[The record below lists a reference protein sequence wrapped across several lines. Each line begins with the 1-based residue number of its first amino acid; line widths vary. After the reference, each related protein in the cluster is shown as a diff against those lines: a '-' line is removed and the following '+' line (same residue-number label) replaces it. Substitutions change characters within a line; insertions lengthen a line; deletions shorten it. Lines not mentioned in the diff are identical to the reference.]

1 MSPPYNVRVTAT
13 DNLGE
18 LKLSD
23 YTARGRIT
31 VAALLSYLLGETGLD
46 YQVHWLSAMMPS
58 EIEDA
63 DEMPTSISV
72 NLDHMA
78 GSTLYEVLGK
88 ALGTFHG
95 YIVQHG
101 CSWLIVR
108 ETDLEYL
115 RSGTT
120 VTAPDGS
127 TYDIADWGS
136 MQDHDWWPVGYLT
149 QTVEPAKREKVI
161 AAPNAWID
169 NLLPTSATSTANAEY
184 VEPENG
190 DSPYYELTPWNSSQ
204 QPVASS
210 VIFLS
215 TGDEWTPASDLLLSL
230 VLQTFGTLSGHA
242 YGKKCARLYIKINGT
257 DGSNY
262 IIRYVTPEGGL
273 SNDYTP
279 AMEIVGTGMSAPEQY
294 DIAVPV
300 KSLMEDAGW
309 LRISSIE
316 VRLLTTDDEDCISR
330 IRLFDWSL
338 NIPEQNSGYQVTCM
352 LNNGARGKADETEI
366 AVSDNTDKD
375 IEVRFVTNA
384 LKYTNAVSG
393 HYGEPVESWLSGNI
407 PSLPLLEFLARDY
420 CLSIATPRL
429 RMQGALHVPFGT
441 GLPLLFRGGGLIYWP
456 ETFDWNL
463 LLDQLTDISMISLPA
478 SAVEVTSV
486 TRAAEGSAGYA
497 AGSSGAIP
505 SGGGTAASYFE
516 EDGNGNVKLKDEY
529 AGFWAAGF
537 ISAGGLNGSG
547 GGSGSGVSLLQ
558 VWQSLTN
565 NSTLSEYG
573 NETQIAAA
581 HIPELGIGKISTALS
596 SWAGSTSLTTLGTI
610 TNGTWHG
617 NVIPVAYGGTGLSSL
632 GDSYSL
638 LMVSSGG
645 GMTTVTP
652 NSNTSKRY
660 LTQIGRGGG
669 FQPYAPSWS
678 ELSLSDFLGSSTI
691 GSSSLPVYYTG
702 SGLSACA
709 ASDLFSGLSSNGTT
723 NLSVTV
729 AGQTRT
735 ITDLYAKYDGSGN
748 IIASTYLSSSYLASW
763 TGSNNLTT
771 VGTLSSLAVSGA
783 TTISGE
789 TVINNTLQVGNPTTN
804 RNMQLYGEL
813 HFNGS
818 ATAYINYISAS
829 SGIHCSVGFYSDSY
843 ISAGGVSSS
852 SDERLKR
859 NLRDIA
865 LTVEQIASA
874 PAVEFDWSDGGRGVG
889 STAQYWQNI
898 LPEAVHS
905 HGLYLSLEYGN
916 VALVAAIKL
925 ARKVRELED
934 EIQKLR
940 RVAA

>member
-1 MSPPYNVRVTAT
+1 MKKKLKHITCLATA
-13 DNLGE
+13 L
-18 LKLSD
+18 L
-23 YTARGRIT
+23 
-31 VAALLSYLLGETGLD
+31 AALLAACT
-46 YQVHWLSAMMPS
+46 
-58 EIEDA
+58 A
-63 DEMPTSISV
+63 DDSTV
-72 NLDHMA
+72 ND
-78 GSTLYEVLGK
+78 G
-88 ALGTFHG
+88 
-95 YIVQHG
+95 IP
-101 CSWLIVR
+101 
-108 ETDLEYL
+108 
-115 RSGTT
+115 T
-120 VTAPDGS
+120 VTADTIP
-127 TYDIADWGS
+127 
-136 MQDHDWWPVGYLT
+136 
-149 QTVEPAKREKVI
+149 
-161 AAPNAWID
+161 
-169 NLLPTSATSTANAEY
+169 
-184 VEPENG
+184 
-190 DSPYYELTPWNSSQ
+190 
-204 QPVASS
+204 
-210 VIFLS
+210 
-215 TGDEWTPASDLLLSL
+215 L
-230 VLQTFGTLSGHA
+230 VLRYSLAPAATTRSTKAGTTHITTQGNNQVLA
-242 YGKKCARLYIKINGT
+242 
-257 DGSNY
+257 
-262 IIRYVTPEGGL
+262 EGL
-273 SNDYTP
+273 SVD
-279 AMEIVGTGMSAPEQY
+279 
-294 DIAVPV
+294 
-300 KSLMEDAGW
+300 
-309 LRISSIE
+309 
-316 VRLLTTDDEDCISR
+316 
-330 IRLFDWSL
+330 LFL
-338 NIPEQNSGYQVTCM
+338 
-352 LNNGARGKADETEI
+352 
-366 AVSDNTDKD
+366 
-375 IEVRFVTNA
+375 
-384 LKYTNAVSG
+384 
-393 HYGEPVESWLSGNI
+393 
-407 PSLPLLEFLARDY
+407 
-420 CLSIATPRL
+420 
-429 RMQGALHVPFGT
+429 
-441 GLPLLFRGGGLIYWP
+441 
-456 ETFDWNL
+456 
-463 LLDQLTDISMISLPA
+463 
-478 SAVEVTSV
+478 
-486 TRAAEGSAGYA
+486 
-497 AGSSGAIP
+497 
-505 SGGGTAASYFE
+505 E

-818 ATAYINYISAS
+818 ATAYINYISAN

-859 NLRDIA
+859 NLQDAA
-865 LTVEQIASA
+865 LTVEQIAFA
-874 PAVEFDWSDGGRGVG
+874 PAIEFDWTDDRGRGVG
-889 STAQYWQNI
+889 SIAQYWQDI
-898 LPEAVHS
+898 LPEAVHRR
-905 HGLYLSLEYGN
+905 GGYLSLEYGN

-925 ARKVRELED
+925 ARKVRELE
-934 EIQKLR
+934 QACVGASRAGANGARAKLEYALSCVR
-940 RVAA
+940 EGTTVIIGHARHRLSDLKEGRVPCTRIGVDA